1 MKRLSLIT
9 AMAIATIAAFAQEKK
24 QITSPDGRLTVT
36 LYNEGGLAQY
46 DVNYDGKQMLTRSSL
61 GLRTNVGDFSKELK
75 LVSVSEKSTEE
86 SYQIRTSKRKDVSRK
101 SNDVSLKFENEQGN
115 AMVVDFSVS
124 DNDIAFRYTLQSP
137 KKGNPKCA
145 VVYSEAT
152 AFKFPSH
159 TTTFLTPQALPM
171 AGWERTKPA
180 YEERY
185 TLDAPLDKHS
195 PGGVGYTFP
204 ALFHI
209 GSNGWVLVSE
219 TGLSGDYCGARLGEW
234 KSDTGYTVEYPQK
247 GENNG
252 FGSEWAQIAL
262 PGSTPWRTITAGK
275 TLKPIVETTVF
286 TDVVKPLYDARYDYK
301 PGRYTWS
308 WLIWQDSATVYDDQL
323 QFIDLAAKMGYEY
336 CLVDALW
343 DTQIG
348 YDKIEKL
355 AAYAKS
361 KGVGLMLWYNSNGSW
376 NDAPQGPRGVI
387 NNPVKRKKDMAWMQR
402 IGVKGIKADFFA
414 GDKQETIKLYEQILS
429 DANDYGLQVIFHGC
443 TLQRGWERMYPN
455 YAGSEA
461 AMASE
466 NVYFDNNFAK
476 DEAQVLTTYPFT
488 RNAVGS
494 FDWGG
499 VMMNRFMSRDNKSRH
514 RRYTSDT
521 FEMATAITNQCS
533 VNCIAMQPNNTE
545 ELDSHVL
552 DFLRNI
558 PTTWEDTKFIDGYP
572 AKYVVIAR
580 KHNGRWYVGGLNATD
595 KPLKLRLNLD
605 MISGKAVKYY
615 TDNSL
620 RKGETFLTPV
630 MNKANVKKD
639 GSFNVT
645 IQPNGGIVIEEL

>member
-1 MKRLSLIT
+1 M
-9 AMAIATIAAFAQEKK
+9 
-24 QITSPDGRLTVT
+24 
-36 LYNEGGLAQY
+36 
-46 DVNYDGKQMLTRSSL
+46 
-61 GLRTNVGDFSKELK
+61 
-75 LVSVSEKSTEE
+75 
-86 SYQIRTSKRKDVSRK
+86 
-101 SNDVSLKFENEQGN
+101 
-115 AMVVDFSVS
+115 
-124 DNDIAFRYTLQSP
+124 
-137 KKGNPKCA
+137 
-145 VVYSEAT
+145 
-152 AFKFPSH
+152 
-159 TTTFLTPQALPM
+159 
-171 AGWERTKPA
+171 
-180 YEERY
+180 
-185 TLDAPLDKHS
+185 
-195 PGGVGYTFP
+195 
-204 ALFHI
+204 
-209 GSNGWVLVSE
+209 
-219 TGLSGDYCGARLGEW
+219 
-234 KSDTGYTVEYPQK
+234 
-247 GENNG
+247 
-252 FGSEWAQIAL
+252 
-262 PGSTPWRTITAGK
+262 
-275 TLKPIVETTVF
+275 
-286 TDVVKPLYDARYDYK
+286 VKPLYDARYDYK

-461 AMASE
+461 ALASE